1 MGSDL
6 YYDYLL
12 VTRTIT
18 EGTMRSGLVAG
29 LMGIG
34 GILIAF
40 GAVIVVLA
48 IFARQGETR
57 HQLPAMTTLA
67 VGSIVVGAVMFAAG
81 FLLSR
86 IGGGSDDSSGAAL
99 NRT

>member
-1 MGSDL
+1 
-6 YYDYLL
+6 
-12 VTRTIT
+12 
-18 EGTMRSGLVAG
+18 MRSGLIAG

-34 GILIAF
+34 GIFVSF

-48 IFARQGETR
+48 IFTRQSEWR
-57 HQLPAMTTLA
+57 HELPTMTTVA
-67 VGSIVVGAVMFAAG
+67 VGSIVIGAVMFGAG

-86 IGGGSDDSSGAAL
+86 VGRGSDGSSGATF

>member
-1 MGSDL
+1 
-6 YYDYLL
+6 
-12 VTRTIT
+12 
-18 EGTMRSGLVAG
+18 MRSGLIAG

-34 GILIAF
+34 GIFLSF

-48 IFARQGETR
+48 IFTRQSEWR
-57 HQLPAMTTLA
+57 LQLPTMTTVG
-67 VGSIVVGAVMFAAG
+67 VGSIVIGAVMFGAG

-86 IGGGSDDSSGAAL
+86 IGRGSDDSSGAAF